1 MNYTSFIEL
10 HPWVDLFLELF
21 KGIMPTLVALLAI
34 YINNRIAA
42 KREKRASEKEEKR
55 LKEQYQRE
63 EEKMKKSFEI
73 EEKRF
78 IESSRK
84 EIEKQRKAIITLSLT
99 NLQNNA
105 IELNNMVFDVGKDF
119 FNYLN
124 YKNDKEKSEI
134 YLDEYSR
141 NIYNMMLFSRKLIS
155 LAQMEAIKIDDDEII
170 SNKIFDLVRV
180 YNLKLADVDNNF
192 ERRKSSIK
200 CIEKNLDEAQLDMI
214 EVSGELENEIMEYI
228 KMLSLKIKK
237 INLED

>member
-1 MNYTSFIEL
+1 MSYESFKL
-10 HPWVDLFLELF
+10 AYPWVDLILELF
-21 KGIMPTLVALLAI
+21 KGIMPTVVALLAI
-34 YINNRIAA
+34 YVNNKIAS
-42 KREKRASEKEEKR
+42 KREMRTSKKEEER
-55 LKEQYQRE
+55 LKEQYKRE

-78 IESSRK
+78 IESSQR
-84 EIEKQRKAIITLSLT
+84 EIEKQKKSIITLSLT

-124 YKNDKEKSEI
+124 YKDDKEKSER

-155 LAQMEAIKIDDDEII
+155 LSQMEAIKIDDDEII

-180 YNLKLADVDNNF
+180 YNIKLINVDNNF
-192 ERRKSSIK
+192 ERRKSIIK